1 MSGTGKDVSV
11 RATGEDAYF
20 VASNST
26 RGFHSW
32 YADCFDDACVGRVFA
47 IKGGPG
53 TGKSRFMRDVSEFA
67 GKRGWRSEMIYCSSD
82 PDSLDGVILSRP
94 GQAKLAVLDAT
105 APHVYEP
112 KHPGYREELV
122 DLGMFWSADALR
134 PRHGELER
142 LNAEK
147 QGAYRRAYRYLSG
160 YGEMSASLEELITP
174 FIRSR
179 AIAGFAA
186 KLMRELPD
194 GEEFSPRVALM
205 RSVGMRGRVTFD
217 TYFAQAE
224 KICLITDCRGSG
236 PILLRELYRL
246 AAEKRME
253 VRVSR
258 DPLLPERIDAL
269 FFPACRTAFA
279 VGGSE
284 ECLYPHRTVSMRRFV
299 DTAGMRSV
307 KGSVNYA
314 ERVRRAML
322 TGAVEELDRA
332 ADIHFR
338 IEAIY
343 ESAMD
348 FPAKEEFTKAF
359 CLRLF
364 GEK

>member
-1 MSGTGKDVSV
+1 MSDTGRKVSV
-11 RATGEDAYF
+11 RATGEEAYF
-20 VASNST
+20 VASNSV

-32 YADCFDDACVGRVFA
+32 YTDCFDDACVGRVFA

-82 PDSLDGVILSRP
+82 PDSLDGVILSHP
-94 GQAKLAVLDAT
+94 GEKKIAVLDAT

-122 DLGMFWSADALR
+122 DLGVFWSADALR
-134 PRHGELER
+134 RRQEELEG

-147 QGAYRRAYRYLSG
+147 QAAYRRAYRYLAG
-160 YGEMSASLEELITP
+160 YGGMSASLEELIMP
-174 FIRSR
+174 FVREH

-186 KLMRELPD
+186 KLMRDLPD
-194 GEEFSPRVALM
+194 GNAFSPRVALM

-224 KICLITDCRGSG
+224 KICLLSDCRGSG
-236 PILLRELYRL
+236 AVLMRELYRL

-269 FFPACRTAFA
+269 FFPSCRTVFA
-279 VGGSE
+279 VGGAE

-307 KGSVNYA
+307 KGAVNYA
-314 ERVRRAML
+314 ERIRRAML
-322 TGAVEELDRA
+322 TGAVEELERA

-338 IEAIY
+338 IEEIY

-348 FPAKEEFTKAF
+348 FPAKEEFTKVF
-359 CLRLF
+359 CQRLF